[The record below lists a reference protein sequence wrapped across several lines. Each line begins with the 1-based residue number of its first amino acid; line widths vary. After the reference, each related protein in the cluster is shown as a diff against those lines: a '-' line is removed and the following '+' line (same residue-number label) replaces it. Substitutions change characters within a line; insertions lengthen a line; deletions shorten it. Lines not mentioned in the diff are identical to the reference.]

1 MRAGVE
7 RLTDDDGFTKSRQ
20 VFCAHGDLVVARD
33 ALQRVIDKQR
43 AIRSHQH
50 PPEGIDQARL
60 RIPQPRRADSH
71 GTADPRRSLPAT
83 TRPRR
88 VKPHPRKRR

>member
-1 MRAGVE
+1 VRAGVE

-43 AIRSHQH
+43 AIRSH
-50 PPEGIDQARL
+50 
-60 RIPQPRRADSH
+60 
-71 GTADPRRSLPAT
+71 
-83 TRPRR
+83 
-88 VKPHPRKRR
+88 